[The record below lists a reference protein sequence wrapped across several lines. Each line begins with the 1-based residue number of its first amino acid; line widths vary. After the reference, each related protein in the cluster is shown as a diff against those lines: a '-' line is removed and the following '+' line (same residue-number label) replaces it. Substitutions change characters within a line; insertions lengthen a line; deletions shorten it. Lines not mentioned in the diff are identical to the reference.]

1 MRTRDYQNLTD
12 IIRILPVKQ
21 RSSVALHFAEELKKQ
36 RTNFKTEIFLQAA
49 GYKAQEDEE

>member
-1 MRTRDYQNLTD
+1 MRTRDYQNLAD
-12 IIRILPVKQ
+12 IIRKLPVKQ

-36 RTNFKTEIFLQAA
+36 RTNFKTKIFLQAA

>member
-1 MRTRDYQNLTD
+1 MRTRDYQNLAD
-12 IIRILPVKQ
+12 IIRKLPVKQ

-49 GYKAQEDEE
+49 GFKPEDEEA